1 MQFQHLCNTYLQE
14 LLETRHNTLATDEL
28 SLHAALKAFLEQS
41 AACLGHAITLTHEP
55 RQLDIGRPD
64 FIATEGLLPIGY
76 IEAEKF
82 GTDLN
87 ALTGHA
93 REQNARF
100 IENLDNFIL
109 TNFVDFRLYTEG
121 ELRATASLSPV
132 GETSLSRNV
141 SPVGG
146 TSLSRNVSP
155 VGGTSLSRQE
165 EEIGTGM
172 SLLPE
177 EVHALETLLNR
188 FFGAGTLNIT
198 TPEVLATHL
207 ARRTRELQIQ
217 IATAIADEEN
227 TLFRMFETFREHL
240 LATLTPADFA
250 DMYAQTL
257 AYGMFAARYTLP
269 NATNFS
275 RSTAAD
281 AMPNSN
287 PFLRRLFY
295 QVASPELDANIR
307 WILDEIAMLLRSVST
322 EMLRTAFD
330 ARTHAEDPVIHF
342 YETFLAAYDP
352 RRRVDRGVYYTPQPV
367 ISYIVRSVDALL
379 KRNLNK
385 RDGLA
390 DRDTLILDPATGT
403 GGFLMEVLHHT
414 RRHVVETDGTAAW
427 APYVNTSLVERLFG
441 FELLVAPYTIAHL
454 NLSRFLQAHGW
465 TGTDTERIH
474 IYLTNTLEEPV
485 EREGHIFAEF
495 LTDEANAAVSVK
507 RDVPLLVIVG
517 NPPYPENSAN
527 PSRYS
532 DGELTFIGKL
542 IEDYKAIDGRPI
554 GERNY
559 KVLQGDYV
567 KFIRWAQWRIAQNGE
582 GIMGYIVSHSFLDGP
597 SFRGMR
603 HNLIH
608 SFNAIY
614 LLNLHGNSRKT
625 ETVPDGQSD
634 ENVFD
639 IQQGVT
645 ILLCV
650 KERDNP
656 TPANVYYADVW
667 GTRDEKH
674 RVLSATDILDTQWEE
689 LGPTSPHYLFV
700 PQNTEHKAEYEAGW
714 EISDIFQEHSVGFVT
729 ARDKLTIHRT
739 EETVRQTVADFA
751 SLSETEARQKYQL
764 KKDSRDWKVRS
775 AQADLRRHCDKKE
788 GKAEARYLPK
798 DEYIAR
804 AYYRPFD
811 TRFTYYTGQSRGF
824 HSTPARK
831 VMHHLL
837 AGENLALC
845 VCHGV
850 KSPMWQHVLITDC
863 IAEKS
868 CVSNKSETAS
878 HVFPLYLY
886 PHPEELELSRERE
899 LNLTPA
905 FLKALAER
913 LALQQT
919 ESFGLPKGISPEDVL
934 AYIYAV
940 LHSPTYRER
949 YVEFLKYDF
958 PRIPLPKDKTQFQ
971 KLAGFGHT
979 LIDAHLG
986 RRDMPGATSR
996 FQGEGDSVVARV
1008 QYRDGHVWINRTQY
1022 FSDVPSA
1029 VWEFEIGAYQLCEK
1043 WLRAR
1048 RGEALTHADIRQYRQ
1063 VLAAVAETL
1072 RVMQQIDEV

>member
-1 MQFQHLCNTYLQE
+1 MHFQHLCNTYLRE
-14 LLETRHNTLATDEL
+14 LLETRDNTLATDEL
-28 SLHAALKAFLEQS
+28 SLHRHLTAFLEQS
-41 AACLGHAITLTHEP
+41 AENFGHTTVTLTHEP
-55 RQLDIGRPD
+55 RQLEVGRPD
-64 FIATEGLLPIGY
+64 FIAMDGLLPIGY

-82 GTDLN
+82 GIDLD

-109 TNFVDFRLYTEG
+109 TNFVEFRLYTEG
-121 ELRATASLSPV
+121 QLRTSASLSIEN
-132 GETSLSRNV
+132 GRA
-141 SPVGG
+141 
-146 TSLSRNVSP
+146 R
-155 VGGTSLSRQE
+155 
-165 EEIGTGM
+165 
-172 SLLPE
+172 LPE

-188 FFGAGTLNIT
+188 FFGAGALNIT
-198 TPEVLATHL
+198 TPEVLAMHL

-217 IATAIADEEN
+217 IATAVADEES
-227 TLFRMFETFREHL
+227 TLFRMFKAFQEQL

-287 PFLRRLFY
+287 PFLIELFQQITSRRL
-295 QVASPELDANIR
+295 QNNNVT
-307 WILDEIAMLLRSVST
+307 WMLDEIATLLRSVST
-322 EMLRTAFD
+322 DMLRTAFD

-342 YETFLAAYDP
+342 YETFLAAYDA
-352 RRRVDRGVYYTPQPV
+352 RRRVDRGVYYTPQP
-367 ISYIVRSVDALL
+367 IIAYIVRSVDALL
-379 KRNLNK
+379 KRELNK

-390 DRDTLILDPATGT
+390 DTDTLILDPATGT
-403 GGFLMEVLHHT
+403 GGFLMEVLNHI
-414 RRHVVETDGTAAW
+414 RQHVIETDGSAAW

-465 TGTDTERIH
+465 TEMDTERIH
-474 IYLTNTLEEPV
+474 IYLTNTLEEAV
-485 EREGHIFAEF
+485 EREGHIFEEF

-507 RDVPLLVIVG
+507 RDLPILVIVG

-527 PSRYS
+527 PSRNS
-532 DGELTFIGKL
+532 EGELTFIGRL
-542 IEDYKAIDGRPI
+542 TEDYKEIGGRPI

-567 KFIRWAQWRIAQNGE
+567 KFIRWAQWRVSQHGE
-582 GIMGYIVSHSFLDGP
+582 GIIGYIVSHSFLDGP

-603 HNLIH
+603 HNLIN

-614 LLNLHGNSRKT
+614 LLNLHGNIRKT
-625 ETVPDGQSD
+625 ESVPDGQSD

-650 KERDNP
+650 KERGNRH
-656 TPANVYYADVW
+656 PARVYYADVW
-667 GTRDEKH
+667 GTRAEKYS
-674 RVLSATDILDTQWEE
+674 VLSATDVLNTEWEE
-689 LGPTSPHYLFV
+689 LHATAPYYLFV
-700 PQNTEHKAEYEAGW
+700 PQCTEHKAEYEAGW

-729 ARDKLTIHRT
+729 SRDKLTIHRT
-739 EETVRQTVADFA
+739 EEAVRQTVADFV
-751 SLSETEARQKYQL
+751 SLSDAEARQKYRL

-775 AQADLRRHCDKKE
+775 AQADLRAHCDKE
-788 GKAEARYLPK
+788 DGHFGTHYLPK

-804 AYYRPFD
+804 ASYRPFD

-831 VMHHLL
+831 IMHHLL
-837 AGENLALC
+837 TGENLALC
-845 VCHGV
+845 MCHGV
-850 KSPMWQHVLITDC
+850 KSPVWQHVWITNC

-886 PHPEELELSRERE
+886 PHPEELELSRTRE
-899 LNLTPA
+899 LNFTPA
-905 FLKALAER
+905 FLKALSEK
-913 LALQQT
+913 LALPQIKP
-919 ESFGLPKGISPEDVL
+919 FGLPDGISPEDIL
-934 AYIYAV
+934 AYLYAV
-940 LHSPTYRER
+940 LHSPAYRER
-949 YVEFLKYDF
+949 YIAFLKYGF
-958 PRIPLPKDKTQFQ
+958 PRIPLPTDMAQFQ
-971 KLAGFGHT
+971 KLVGFGQT

-986 RRDMPGATSR
+986 RHELPDATSR
-996 FQGEGDSVVARV
+996 FEGEGDSVVARV
-1008 QYRDGHVWINRTQY
+1008 QYRDGHVWINPTQY
-1022 FSDVPSA
+1022 FSDVPLA
-1029 VWEFEIGAYQLCEK
+1029 VWEFEIGSYQVCEK
-1043 WLRAR
+1043 WLRDR

-1072 RVMQQIDEV
+1072 RVMQAIDEG

>member
-1 MQFQHLCNTYLQE
+1 MHFQQICHTYLRELQE
-14 LLETRHNTLATDEL
+14 THDSPLATEEL
-28 SLHAALKAFLEQS
+28 SLHACLKAFLEQS
-41 AACLGHAITLTHEP
+41 ATCLGHAITLTHEP
-55 RQLDIGRPD
+55 RQLEVGRPD
-64 FIATEGLLPIGY
+64 FIAMAGLLPIGY

-82 GTDLN
+82 GTDLD

-109 TNFVDFRLYTEG
+109 TNFLEFRLYTEG
-121 ELRATASLSPV
+121 HLRATAHLSPV
-132 GETSLSRNV
+132 GETSRSRR
-141 SPVGG
+141 SPAGA
-146 TSLSRNVSP
+146 TSLSRNSP
-155 VGGTSLSRQE
+155 VHT
-165 EEIGTGM
+165 
-172 SLLPE
+172 
-177 EVHALETLLNR
+177 LETLLNH

-207 ARRTRELQIQ
+207 ARRTRELHTQ
-217 IATAIADEEN
+217 IATALTDEES
-227 TLFRMFETFREHL
+227 TLFRMFKAFQEQL
-240 LATLTPADFA
+240 LSTLTPPDFA

-257 AYGMFAARYTLP
+257 AYGLFAARYTLP
-269 NATNFS
+269 TATNFS

-281 AMPNSN
+281 ALPNSN
-287 PFLRRLFY
+287 PFLIELFQQITARRL
-295 QVASPELDANIR
+295 QNSNVT
-307 WILDEIAMLLRSVST
+307 WILDEIATLLRSVST
-322 EMLRTAFD
+322 DMLRTAFD

-379 KRNLNK
+379 KTALK
-385 RDGLA
+385 KQDGLA
-390 DRDTLILDPATGT
+390 DNDTLILDPATGT
-403 GGFLMEVLHHT
+403 GGFLMAVLNHI
-414 RRHVVETDGTAAW
+414 RQHVIETDGAAAW
-427 APYVNTSLVERLFG
+427 APYVNTSLVPRLFG

-465 TGTDTERIH
+465 TPSEAERLH
-474 IYLTNTLEEPV
+474 IYLTNTLEAPV

-507 RDVPLLVIVG
+507 RDLPLLVIVG

-527 PSRYS
+527 PSRS
-532 DGELTFIGKL
+532 RHGEFTFIGRL
-542 IEDYKAIDGRPI
+542 IEDYKEIDGSPI
-554 GERNY
+554 GEKNY

-582 GIMGYIVSHSFLDGP
+582 GLIGYIVSHSFLDGP

-603 HNLIH
+603 HNLIN

-625 ETVPDGQSD
+625 ETVPDGQSN

-650 KERDNP
+650 KERHNP
-656 TPANVYYADVW
+656 APANIYYADVW

-674 RVLSATDILDTQWEE
+674 RVLSATDVLNTQWEE
-689 LGPTSPHYLFV
+689 LHSTSPHYLFV
-700 PQNTEHKAEYEAGW
+700 PQCTEHKAEYEAGW
-714 EISDIFQEHSVGFVT
+714 EMSDIFLEHSVGFVT
-729 ARDKLTIHRT
+729 SRDKLTIHRT
-739 EETVRQTVADFA
+739 EEAVRQTVADFA
-751 SLSETEARQKYQL
+751 SLSETEARLKYQL

-775 AQADLRRHCDKKE
+775 AQADLRAHCDTEDKHSE
-788 GKAEARYLPK
+788 IRYFPK
-798 DEYIAR
+798 DAYIAR

-811 TRFTYYTGQSRGF
+811 TRSTYYTGQSRGF
-824 HSTPARK
+824 HSTPASK
-831 VMHHLL
+831 MMHHLR
-837 AGENLALC
+837 AGQNLALC

-850 KSPMWQHVLITDC
+850 KSPVWQHVLITDC

-886 PHPEELELSRERE
+886 PHPEELELARERA

-905 FLKALAER
+905 FLKTLAEKLGVPR
-913 LALQQT
+913 TAQ
-919 ESFGLPKGISPEDVL
+919 FGLPEGISPEDIL

-940 LHSPTYRER
+940 LHSPAYRER
-949 YVEFLKYDF
+949 YAEFLRYDF
-958 PRIPLPKDKTQFQ
+958 PRIPLPTDMTQFQ
-971 KLAGFGHT
+971 KLAGLGHI

-986 RRDMPGATSR
+986 RREHPSTTSR
-996 FQGEGDSVVARV
+996 FEGEGDSVVARV
-1008 QYRDGHVWINRTQY
+1008 QYREGRVWINQTQS
-1022 FSDVPSA
+1022 FSEVPSA
-1029 VWEFEIGAYQLCEK
+1029 VWAFEIGSYQVCEK
-1043 WLRAR
+1043 WLRDR

-1063 VLAAVAETL
+1063 VLASVAETL
-1072 RVMQQIDEV
+1072 RVMQAIEPV

>member
-1 MQFQHLCNTYLQE
+1 MQFQHLCNTYLRE
-14 LLETRHNTLATDEL
+14 LLETRHNINATDEL
-28 SLHAALKAFLEQS
+28 SLHGCLKAFLEQS

-82 GTDLN
+82 GTDLD
-87 ALTGHA
+87 ALIGHA

-100 IENLDNFIL
+100 IENLDNFVL
-109 TNFVDFRLYTEG
+109 TNFVEFRLYTEG

-132 GETSLSRNV
+132 GETSWSRFADF
-141 SPVGG
+141 G
-146 TSLSRNVSP
+146 TGMSLLP
-155 VGGTSLSRQE
+155 EG
-165 EEIGTGM
+165 IGTGM

-188 FFGAGTLNIT
+188 FFNAGTLNIT

-217 IATAIADEEN
+217 IATAIADEES
-227 TLFRMFETFREHL
+227 TIFRMFKAFQEQL
-240 LATLTPADFA
+240 LSTLTPADFA

-275 RSTAAD
+275 RSTAAE
-281 AMPNSN
+281 ALPNSN
-287 PFLRRLFY
+287 PFLIELFQQVTSRRM
-295 QVASPELDANIR
+295 QNNNVT
-307 WILDEIAMLLRSVST
+307 WILDEIATLLRSVST
-322 EMLRTAFD
+322 DMLRTAFD

-352 RRRVDRGVYYTPQPV
+352 GRRVDRGVYYTPQPV

-379 KRNLNK
+379 KTALQK
-385 RDGLA
+385 PDGLA

-403 GGFLMEVLHHT
+403 GGFLMEVLHHIHQ
-414 RRHVVETDGTAAW
+414 HVIDTDGSAAW
-427 APYVNTSLVERLFG
+427 APYVNTALAERLFG

-465 TGTDTERIH
+465 TAMDTERIH
-474 IYLTNTLEEPV
+474 IYLTNTLEEPI

-527 PSRYS
+527 PSRHS
-532 DGELTFIGKL
+532 DGEFTFIGRL
-542 IEDYKAIDGRPI
+542 IEDYKRVDGRPLLEKSTTI
-554 GERNY
+554 
-559 KVLQGDYV
+559 LQGDYV
-567 KFIRWAQWRIAQNGE
+567 KFIRWAQWRVARNGE
-582 GIMGYIVSHSFLDGP
+582 GIMGYIVNHSFLDGP
-597 SFRGMR
+597 IPRGMR
-603 HNLIH
+603 YSLIN

-614 LLNLHGNSRKT
+614 LLNLHGNSRRT
-625 ETVPDGQSD
+625 EPVPDGQSN

-639 IQQGVT
+639 IQQGVS

-656 TPANVYYADVW
+656 DPAKVYYADMW
-667 GTRDEKH
+667 GSREEKY
-674 RVLSATDILDTQWEE
+674 RVLSASDVLSTDWAE
-689 LGPTSPHYLFV
+689 LHPSSPLYLFV
-700 PQNTEHKAEYEAGW
+700 PQRTEHKAEYEEGW
-714 EISDIFQEHSVGFVT
+714 PVTDIFQERSVGFVT
-729 ARDKLTIHRT
+729 SRDKLTMHRT
-739 EETVRQTVADFA
+739 EEAVRQTVTDFA
-751 SLSETEARQKYQL
+751 SLSEDEARAGYNL
-764 KKDSRDWKVRS
+764 GRDGRDWKVLS
-775 AQADLRRHCDKKE
+775 AQADLRAHCNATAGDS
-788 GKAEARYLPK
+788 RTHYSPK
-798 DEYIAR
+798 DEYVVSAGYR
-804 AYYRPFD
+804 AFD
-811 TRFTYYTGQSRGF
+811 PRFTYYTGQSRGF
-824 HSTPARK
+824 YSTPARK
-831 VMHHLL
+831 IVHHLL

-845 VCHGV
+845 TCRIVTIPV
-850 KSPMWQHVLITDC
+850 WQHALVTDKISDKC
-863 IAEKS
+863 YL
-868 CVSNKSETAS
+868 SNKPSES
-878 HVFPLYLY
+878 SYVFPLYLY
-886 PHPEELELSRERE
+886 PHPEELELSRERV

-905 FLKALAER
+905 FLRALAER
-913 LALQQT
+913 LALLQT
-919 ESFGLPKGISPEDVL
+919 ESFGLPKGISPEDIL

-958 PRIPLPKDKTQFQ
+958 PRVPLPTDLAQFQ
-971 KLAGFGHT
+971 KLARFGHT
-979 LIDAHLG
+979 LMDAHLG

-996 FQGEGDSVVARV
+996 FEGEGDSVVGRV

-1022 FSDVPSA
+1022 FSDVPLA
-1029 VWEFEIGAYQLCEK
+1029 VWEFEIGSYQPCEK
-1043 WLRAR
+1043 WLRDR
-1048 RGEALTHADIRQYRQ
+1048 KGEALTHADIRQYRQ

>member
-1 MQFQHLCNTYLQE
+1 MQFQNLCNTYLRE
-14 LLETRHNTLATDEL
+14 LLETRNNTNATDEL
-28 SLHAALKAFLEQS
+28 SLHASLKAFLEQS

-100 IENLDNFIL
+100 IENLDNFVL

-146 TSLSRNVSP
+146 TSLSRNRQIET
-155 VGGTSLSRQE
+155 GRSLLPE
-165 EEIGTGM
+165 GIGTGM

-198 TPEVLATHL
+198 TPEVLAMHL

-227 TLFRMFETFREHL
+227 PLFRMFETFREHL

-269 NATNFS
+269 HATNFS
-275 RSTAAD
+275 RSTAA
-281 AMPNSN
+281 ATLPRSN
-287 PFLRRLFY
+287 PFLRRLFH
-295 QVASPELDANIR
+295 QVASPELDDSIG
-307 WILDEIAMLLRSVST
+307 WVLDEIATLLRSVST
-322 EMLRTAFD
+322 DMLRTAFD

-352 RRRVDRGVYYTPQPV
+352 GRRVDRGVYYTPQPV

-379 KRNLNK
+379 KTALQK
-385 RDGLA
+385 PDGLA
-390 DRDTLILDPATGT
+390 DNKTLILDPATGT
-403 GGFLMEVLHHT
+403 GGFLMEVLNHI
-414 RRHVVETDGTAAW
+414 RQHVIETDGAAAW
-427 APYVNTSLVERLFG
+427 SPYVNTSLVERLFG

-465 TGTDTERIH
+465 TAMDTERIH
-474 IYLTNTLEEPV
+474 IYLTNTLEEPI

-517 NPPYPENSAN
+517 NPPYPEDSAN
-527 PSRYS
+527 PSRNWQ
-532 DGELTFIGKL
+532 GEFTFIGRL
-542 IEDYKAIDGRPI
+542 IEDYKVVDGKPL
-554 GERNY
+554 GERST
-559 KVLQGDYV
+559 KALQADSI
-567 KFIRWAQWRIAQNGE
+567 KFIRWAQWRIDGNGE
-582 GIMGYIVSHSFLDGP
+582 GVIGYVVNNNFLDGLV
-597 SFRGMR
+597 FRGMR
-603 HNLIH
+603 QSLMN

-614 LLNLHGNSRKT
+614 HLNLHGSGRRR
-625 ETVPDGQSD
+625 EAVPEGQSN
-634 ENVFD
+634 ENVFN
-639 IQQGVT
+639 ILQGVS

-650 KERDNP
+650 KERDN
-656 TPANVYYADVW
+656 TAPAKVYYADMW
-667 GTRDEKH
+667 GDRTEKYH
-674 RVLSATDILDTQWEE
+674 SLLASDVQNTEWTE
-689 LGPTSPHYLFV
+689 LQPTSPLYLFV
-700 PQNTEHKAEYEAGW
+700 PHSTEHEKEYETGW
-714 EISDIFQEHSVGFVT
+714 ALPDIFHTYATAIVT
-729 ARDKLTIHRT
+729 GRDKLTLHRT
-739 EETVRQTVADFA
+739 PEAVHRTVSDFGNCTEEEARRNYQLPKDSTQWTVRA
-751 SLSETEARQKYQL
+751 
-764 KKDSRDWKVRS
+764 
-775 AQADLRRHCDKKE
+775 AQAD
-788 GKAEARYLPK
+788 
-798 DEYIAR
+798 IA
-804 AYYRPFD
+804 AHPEIEKHIVPFHYRPFD
-811 TRFTYYTGQSRGF
+811 SRWTYYTGKKGF
-824 HSTPARK
+824 HRNPCYDI
-831 VMHHLL
+831 MQHLL
-837 AGENLALC
+837 AGENVALC
-845 VCHGV
+845 TCRIVTSHV
-850 KSPMWQHVLITDC
+850 WQHAWVTDRLS
-863 IAEKS
+863 EKS
-868 CVSNKSETAS
+868 CITNKSS
-878 HVFPLYLY
+878 GSCFVFPLYLY
-886 PHPEELELSRERE
+886 PTPDGFELASERS
-899 LNLTPA
+899 LNFKPA
-905 FLKALAER
+905 FLDALSEKLGVAQHE
-913 LALQQT
+913 ALGT
-919 ESFGLPKGISPEDVL
+919 PEDIL

-949 YVEFLKYDF
+949 YVKFLKYDF
-958 PRIPLPKDKTQFQ
+958 PRIPLPTDLAQFQ

-979 LIDAHLG
+979 LIDVHLG

-996 FQGEGDSVVARV
+996 FEGEGDSVVGRV

-1022 FSDVPSA
+1022 FSDVPVA
-1029 VWEFEIGAYQLCEK
+1029 VWEFEIGSYQPCEK
-1043 WLRAR
+1043 WLRDR
-1048 RGEALTHADIRQYRQ
+1048 KGEALTHADIRQYRQ

-1072 RVMQQIDEV
+1072 RVMQQIDEG